1 MLRLQVFASAEII
14 YRIILYLKVII
25 YFVVYYFQ
33 EWGLKNM
40 ELKKLNLKNFRGY
53 ENATIDF
60 SSNIN
65 LIIGRNDVGKSTVMD
80 AIEIFFNGDSKSSIV
95 KAEVSDCNIYSA
107 NKTMEITAFFKLDE
121 NEKVSI
127 DASFS
132 TDLRDEF
139 LLNEENLLEIKKTW
153 NCNGSSLTANSLRVS
168 LNSFYPQ
175 ISETPFIQLKNKDL
189 QKELKKYEQ
198 DIPNFIEI
206 NKSTNASMRMA
217 LYKHLIGEKTE
228 FKEIEIEIKKINPED
243 KDVWSRLKGYL
254 PLFFLFQSDRNNSD
268 SDSEVQNPLK
278 IATKKALSEIQETLD
293 SIKLRIEE
301 TVSII
306 GDETIEKLKEF
317 DADIAAKL
325 KTNLNL
331 KAWDS
336 IFSFDL
342 LSDDNIPLNK
352 RGSGVKRLILLS
364 YFRAE
369 AERMASQ
376 NNQRNIIYAIEEPET
391 AQHPDYQKM
400 ILDSLIEIGEDE
412 KHQIIITTHTPE
424 IAKMVSPEDIIF
436 IKKDNG
442 SPYIVDD
449 NNFKIKDIAD
459 SLGILPTI
467 QSKLVICV
475 EGEHDVN
482 FLKNINKS
490 VDELKEIIDLE
501 SEDISILPLS
511 GGKLV
516 NWIDRNYLENSNV
529 IEFHLYDSDVKKYVD
544 LINEIN
550 VSKDGRRFGVN
561 TSLREMENYIYPDL
575 IEEQLRIDLS
585 KYKERWHD
593 IDIPKIL
600 LNVTMQQISDV
611 KKRENSI
618 KGILNSSIAKKI
630 TKAHLEALNVYE
642 EVESW
647 FLKIAELS
655 SSHMIVEK
663 ESLTH

>member
-1 MLRLQVFASAEII
+1 
-14 YRIILYLKVII
+14 
-25 YFVVYYFQ
+25 
-33 EWGLKNM
+33 M
-40 ELKKLNLKNFRGY
+40 ELKKLVLNNFRGY
-53 ENATIDF
+53 ENATINF

-80 AIEIFFNGDSKSSIV
+80 ALEIFFNGDSKSPVV
-95 KAEVSDCNIYSA
+95 KAEVSDCNIYSVD
-107 NKTMEITAFFKLDE
+107 KKMEITALFKLSE

-127 DASFS
+127 DTSYS

-139 LLNEENLLEIKKTW
+139 LLNKDNLLEIKKTW
-153 NCNGSSLTANSLRVS
+153 DCSGRSLSANSLKIS
-168 LNSFYPQ
+168 INSFHPQ
-175 ISETPFIQLKNKDL
+175 IFETPIIQLKNKEL

-198 DIPNFIEI
+198 NIPNFDEI
-206 NKSTNASMRMA
+206 NKSINAPMRMA
-217 LYKHLIGEKTE
+217 LYKHLISEETE
-228 FKEIEIEIKKINPED
+228 FKEIEIEIKKINPDD

-254 PLFFLFQSDRNNSD
+254 PLFFLFQSDRSNSD

-278 IATKKALSEIQETLD
+278 VATKKALSEIQEILD
-293 SIKLRIEE
+293 EIKIRVEE
-301 TVSII
+301 TVSKI
-306 GDETIEKLKEF
+306 GDETIEKLKDF
-317 DADIAAKL
+317 DSDIAGNL

-376 NNQRNIIYAIEEPET
+376 NNKRNIIYAIEEPET

-400 ILDSLIEIGEDE
+400 ILDSLLEIGEDE

-424 IAKMVSPEDIIF
+424 IAKMVSPDDIIF
-436 IKKDNG
+436 IKKEDG
-442 SPYIVDD
+442 IPYIINDK
-449 NNFKIKDIAD
+449 NFKIKHIAE

-475 EGEHDVN
+475 EGELDVN
-482 FLKNINKS
+482 FLKNINQS
-490 VDELKEIIDLE
+490 VDELTEIINLE
-501 SEDISILPLS
+501 AEDISILPLS

-550 VSKDGRRFGVN
+550 ISKDGRRFGAN

-575 IEEQLRIDLS
+575 IEEQFGIDLA
-585 KYKERWHD
+585 KHKEFWHN

-600 LNVTMQQISDV
+600 LNVTMQHIKDE

-618 KGILNSSIAKKI
+618 KGILNSNVVKKI
-630 TKAHLEALNVYE
+630 TKEHLEALEVYE
-642 EVESW
+642 EVKSW
-647 FLKIAELS
+647 FLKISELY
-655 SSHMIVEK
+655 SSHMVVEK
-663 ESLTH
+663 V